1 MESIMNEVRNILI
14 GIQLDP
20 EKSQICYYDRKSQE
34 PVSISTKVGSSLY
47 EFPAFLCKIQ
57 GKEEW
62 HFGREAEYFGSQT
75 GGIFVENLYELWQE
89 TESIMIDGRVMEPW
103 ELMEIFFRET
113 LKLLGVHDLVKSI
126 SSVMITCGQL
136 SKGLVD
142 NIRKAFAGMGFLKD
156 ICHIQDYEES
166 FFYYTMYQKPEV
178 WMRKV
183 GLYDFHDGIVT
194 YQEMSIDRKTRPAK
208 VHLSEP
214 QSTPLSQFQEQWD
227 RDLSR
232 YILDTLGDGVFSS
245 VFLIGNEFHRDWAE
259 KSLPLLARNRKH
271 VFCGNNLYVKG
282 ACYGAKE
289 KAEEKRL
296 KEYLYM
302 GKDLVRS
309 NIGMEMLVQ
318 GMKVY
323 YPLIAA
329 GVNWYEAHQEC
340 EFILDDTEELVFL
353 LSPMEGGER
362 KAYAMPLENLPDRPN
377 RTTRLHLEI
386 ECDAS
391 NQCVIQVKD
400 MGFGEM
406 YPATGLTWRESM
418 DF

>member
-1 MESIMNEVRNILI
+1 MNEVRNILI

-47 EFPAFLCKIQ
+47 EFSTSLCKME

-62 HFGREAEYFGSQT
+62 HFGREAEYFGSQA
-75 GGIFVENLYELWQE
+75 GGILVENLYELWQG
-89 TESIMIDGRVMEPW
+89 TENIMVDRKLMEPW
-103 ELMEIFFRET
+103 ELLEIFLQET
-113 LKLLGVHDLVKSI
+113 LGLLGVHDPVKSI
-126 SSVMITCGQL
+126 SSLMVTCGQL

-142 NIRKAFAGMGFLKD
+142 NIRKAFAHMGFSKE
-156 ICHIQDYEES
+156 ICHIQDYDES

-183 GLYDFHDGIVT
+183 ALYDFQDGMVA

-208 VHLSEP
+208 VHLSGP
-214 QSTPLSQFQEQWD
+214 QSTPLSRFQEQWD
-227 RDLSR
+227 LDLSSC
-232 YILDTLGDGVFSS
+232 ILNTMGDGVFSS
-245 VFLIGNEFHRDWAE
+245 VFLIGNEFRQDWAE

-271 VFCGNNLYVKG
+271 VFYGNNLYVKG

-309 NIGMEMLVQ
+309 NVGMEMLVQ

-340 EFILDDTEELVFL
+340 EFILDDRSELVFL
-353 LSPMEGGER
+353 LSPMEDGER

-386 ECDAS
+386 GCDAP
-391 NQCVIQVKD
+391 NRCVIQVTD

-406 YPATGLTWRESM
+406 YPATGLKWQEIM
-418 DF
+418 EL

>member
-1 MESIMNEVRNILI
+1 MNEVRNILI

-34 PVSISTKVGSSLY
+34 PISISTKIGSSLY
-47 EFPAFLCKIQ
+47 EFPATLCKIE

-62 HFGREAEYFGSQT
+62 HFGREAEYFGSQV
-75 GGIFVENLYELWQE
+75 GGILVENLFELWHGTE
-89 TESIMIDGRVMEPW
+89 TVMIDRKLMEPW
-103 ELMEIFFRET
+103 ELMEIFLGET
-113 LKLLGVHDLVKSI
+113 LKLLGAHDLVKSI
-126 SSVMITCGQL
+126 SSLMVTCGQL
-136 SKGLVD
+136 SKDLVD
-142 NIRKAFAGMGFLKD
+142 NIRKAFAHMGFSKD

-183 GLYDFHDGIVT
+183 ALYDFHDGIVT

-208 VHLSEP
+208 VCLSAPMDTHLSE
-214 QSTPLSQFQEQWD
+214 FQEQWD
-227 RDLSR
+227 HDLSHC
-232 YILDTLGDGVFSS
+232 ILDTMGDGVFSS
-245 VFLIGNEFHRDWAE
+245 VFLIGNEFQQDWA
-259 KSLPLLARNRKH
+259 KTSLPLFTRNRKH
-271 VFCGNNLYVKG
+271 VFYGNNLYVRG

-309 NIGMEMLVQ
+309 NVGMEMLVQ

-329 GVNWYEAHQEC
+329 GVNWYEAHREC
-340 EFILDDTEELVFL
+340 EFILDDTDELVFL

-386 ECDAS
+386 QCDAS
-391 NQCVIQVKD
+391 NRCVIQVRD

-406 YPATGLTWRESM
+406 YPATGLTWQESM
-418 DF
+418 EL